1 MIKKTYVGLM
11 LLLSVLLSSAACSV
25 KEQRDDCPCRL
36 VLDFTDVDTLALASL
51 RVSVSDAA
59 GPVYERSSA
68 SGDFC
73 PEFGI
78 SVPRCEI
85 DVNVYS
91 GEEDC
96 FDPGKGIVIPY
107 GEDCPHIFMYSSSVD
122 ARCESV
128 RDTVRMRKN
137 HCIMDLYMDKEEDSA
152 YELCLKGKVSGYGPD
167 GRPVAGDFS
176 FCPSADKGHAY
187 RACLPRQLDSSLML
201 EIDDGSEV
209 LKTFALGEYIAAGGY
224 DWDAP
229 DLEDLTVHIDWAMTA
244 VTLTVSGWDW
254 VYECEI
260 VI

>member
-1 MIKKTYVGLM
+1 M
-11 LLLSVLLSSAACSV
+11 LLLSVLLSSVACSV
-25 KEQRDDCPCRL
+25 KEQRDGCPCRL

-68 SGDFC
+68 SGDFF

-96 FDPGKGIVIPY
+96 FDPVKGIVIPY
-107 GEDCPHIFMYSSSVD
+107 GEDCPHIFMHSSSVD

>member
-1 MIKKTYVGLM
+1 MKKIYIGLM
-11 LLLSVLLSSAACSV
+11 LLLPVLLSFAACSV

-36 VLDFTDVDTLALASL
+36 VLDFADVDTLALASL
-51 RVSVSDAA
+51 RVSLYDAA
-59 GPVYERSSA
+59 GAVYERSSA

-78 SVPRCEI
+78 SVPRSEI

-91 GEEDC
+91 GEGAC
-96 FDPGKGIVIPY
+96 FDPVKGIVIPY
-107 GEDCPHIFMYSSSVD
+107 GEDCPHIFMHSSVVD

-128 RDTVRMRKN
+128 RDTVRMHKN
-137 HCIMDLYMDKEEDSA
+137 HCVVDLYMEKEDDRE
-152 YELCLKGKVSGYGPD
+152 YELCLKGNVSGYGPD
-167 GRPVAGDFS
+167 GRPVIGDFS
-176 FCPSADKGHAY
+176 FSPSAGMGHAY
-187 RACLPRQLDSSLML
+187 RVCLPRQLDSSLIL

-209 LKTFALGEYIAAGGY
+209 LKTFALGEYVEAGGY
-224 DWDAP
+224 DWNAP
-229 DLEDLTVHIDWAMTA
+229 DLEDLTVHIDWAMTS